1 MKSALKLTFLSILGA
16 VLIGLLPIFVW
27 AQVKTKSPGR
37 APGPEMKMKQ
47 SQVPTFDIY
56 QTKIVNG
63 KKETFRLK
71 NIPRLNIGEEPRL
84 ESSDLADLKLPPA
97 KKLNLKPVEER
108 PLVPE
113 VFINTATMNLPEIP
127 KDAKEVKAIDPTFN
141 APFVSPPPVVEL
153 TTVKEVKPE
162 VRELA
167 EMNPSQ
173 MKLLQALIF
182 LEIQKEYGLA
192 IGLFAELL
200 NDQDPKIKTEST
212 YHLALTTH
220 AVGLYS
226 EYKYQMMKVLA
237 SEDKEWQKRAVMS
250 LASKAEPGDKALVRQ
265 LDPILEKLGI
275 APEKSDQY
283 QLNRAKYYLDK
294 DDLGRAMAAV
304 DEILLDSPLYTQALF
319 LKGVLLYKSG
329 QLQEAIGIQQQVLNR
344 YEQIP
349 GSEDMRSIT
358 ALTLARLHF
367 QAGQLQEAFNVYLKV
382 DKKHPDWMQAMIEQA
397 WTQILSQDY
406 EGAAGNMFSLH
417 TDFFKKAFHP
427 ESYIVRTVGYL
438 NLCQYGDGAK
448 AVYDLKR
455 RYEPV
460 KAQLTTFE
468 AQGASEEYFYDTVKA
483 WAKNPVQPVVN
494 GLPREFIFQL
504 TRHPNF
510 IQRQQNINSLE
521 DQVVKINRLALDII
535 KKERVTIAKVNDAR
549 AKIAEYKKR
558 AEKASPEEKNRIREE
573 ASYQAKRVLNFQ
585 IQGHIAKKARTA
597 IRDLRKAGLQRLEIE
612 EIDMRKLAGSALKEK
627 FNAMKTRLVASLDQT
642 DVLQYELYSGAG
654 EHIRYQMAGG
664 EISEKERP
672 ELKVEPG
679 KALKWD
685 FKGEIWEDE
694 LGHYRS
700 SLKNVCAPEDTTV
713 Q

>member
-16 VLIGLLPIFVW
+16 ALIGLLPIFVW
-27 AQVKTKSPGR
+27 AQVETKSTGR
-37 APGPEMKMKQ
+37 APGPEMKIKQ
-47 SQVPTFDIY
+47 SQVPTYEIY

-84 ESSDLADLKLPPA
+84 EASAISDLVFPPEKKLKL
-97 KKLNLKPVEER
+97 KPIEER
-108 PLVPE
+108 PPLPE
-113 VFINTATMNLPEIP
+113 VFIDTAGMNMPELP
-127 KDAKEVKAIDPTFN
+127 KDAKEVKAIDPTFS
-141 APFVSPPPVVEL
+141 APFVSPPPVMEL
-153 TTVKEVKPE
+153 TTVSEVKPE

-167 EMNPSQ
+167 EMSPSQ

-200 NDQDPKIKTEST
+200 GDQDPKIRTEAT

-226 EYKYQMMKVLA
+226 EYKYQMRKVLS
-237 SEDKEWQKRAVMS
+237 SEEKEWQKRAALS
-250 LASKAEPGDKALVRQ
+250 LASLSEPGDKALVGQ

-275 APEKSDQY
+275 EPEKADQY

-294 DDLGRAMAAV
+294 DDLGKSMMAI
-304 DEILLDSPLYTQALF
+304 DQILLDSPLYTQALF
-319 LKGVLLYKSG
+319 LRGILLYKSG
-329 QLQEAIGIQQQVLNR
+329 QLQEAIGIQQQVLAK
-344 YEQIP
+344 YEKTA

-367 QAGQLQEAFNVYLKV
+367 QAGELREAFNTYLKV

-460 KAQLTTFE
+460 KTQLTTFE
-468 AQGASEEYFYDTVKA
+468 TQSKTEEYFYDTVKS
-483 WAKNPVQPVVN
+483 WAKNPAQPVVN

-504 TRHPNF
+504 TRHPHF

-535 KKERVTIAKVNDAR
+535 KKERVTISKVNDAR

-573 ASYQAKRVLNFQ
+573 ASYQAKRVLNYQ

-597 IRDLRKAGLQRLEIE
+597 IRDLRKSGLQRLEIE

-627 FNAMKTRLVASLDQT
+627 FSAMKTRLVASLGQT

-664 EISEKERP
+664 EINEKERP
-672 ELKVEPG
+672 ELKVEAG